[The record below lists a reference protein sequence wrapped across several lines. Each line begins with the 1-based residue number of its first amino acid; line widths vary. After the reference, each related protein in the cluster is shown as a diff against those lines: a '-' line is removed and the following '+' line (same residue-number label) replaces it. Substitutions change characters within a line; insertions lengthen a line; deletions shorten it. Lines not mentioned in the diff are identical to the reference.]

1 MPAVPPDRPALVSGD
16 HAGVW
21 AQRLADFRA
30 ATAAS
35 QPTPGCGAAAAV
47 TADIGLA
54 LVLKGLRI
62 SEAHGSDPTRRQL
75 LQTAEALSGR
85 PGAFADDDVK
95 AFGDY
100 LSAAREGEPEQK
112 QAASRQACAVP
123 LALAHC
129 CLEALELA
137 VDAWPCTDPNV
148 QSDTRAGAV
157 LIHAGLSAALINVDA
172 DMGGLEDAANR
183 DQAARMRTRLQAE
196 GDDLVRRLVDRAQ
209 SSPSH
214 K

>member
-1 MPAVPPDRPALVSGD
+1 MSDEASI
-16 HAGVW
+16 W
-21 AQRLADFRA
+21 TQRLADFRA
-30 ATAAS
+30 ATAAN

-62 SEAHGSDPTRRQL
+62 SEAHGSDPTRRAL
-75 LQTAEALSGR
+75 LQAAEALSGR
-85 PGAFADDDVK
+85 PGTFADDDVR

-100 LSAAREGEPEQK
+100 LNAARNGEPEQK

-148 QSDTRAGAV
+148 QSDAQAGAV

-172 DMGGLEDAANR
+172 DMASLEDASR
-183 DQAARMRTRLQAE
+183 DQVAQARTRLQAE
-196 GDDLVRRLVDRAQ
+196 GDDLLQRLLGQALSR
-209 SSPSH
+209 S
-214 K
+214 

>member
-1 MPAVPPDRPALVSGD
+1 MSDSAS
-16 HAGVW
+16 VW
-21 AQRLADFRA
+21 MQRLAEFRA
-30 ATAAS
+30 ATAAR

-62 SEAHGSDPTRRQL
+62 SEAHGSDPVRHEL
-75 LQTAEALSGR
+75 LQAAEALLGR
-85 PGAFADDDVK
+85 PGAFADDDMQ
-95 AFGDY
+95 AFDDY
-100 LSAAREGEPEQK
+100 LSAARHGEVENK
-112 QAASRQACAVP
+112 QAAARQACAVP

-137 VDAWPCTDPNV
+137 VDAWPRTDPIV
-148 QSDTRAGAV
+148 QSDVHAGAV

-172 DMGGLEDAANR
+172 DMTSLEDPSAQ
-183 DQAARMRTRLQAE
+183 DQAGRTRRRLQSE
-196 GDDLVRRLVDRAQ
+196 GDALLRRLVD
-209 SSPSH
+209 SG

>member
-1 MPAVPPDRPALVSGD
+1 MSDEASI
-16 HAGVW
+16 W
-21 AQRLADFRA
+21 TQRLADFRA
-30 ATAAS
+30 ATAAN

-62 SEAHGSDPTRRQL
+62 SEAHGSDPTRRAL
-75 LQTAEALSGR
+75 LQAAEALSGR
-85 PGAFADDDVK
+85 PGAFADDDDR

-100 LSAAREGEPEQK
+100 LNAAREGEPEQK

-129 CLEALELA
+129 CLEALALA

-148 QSDTRAGAV
+148 QSDTRAGAM

-172 DMGGLEDAANR
+172 DMASIEDAASR
-183 DQAARMRTRLQAE
+183 DQVAQTRTRLQAE
-196 GDDLVRRLVDRAQ
+196 GDDLLQRLLGQAL
-209 SSPSH
+209 SPS
-214 K
+214 

>member
-1 MPAVPPDRPALVSGD
+1 MRDSAS
-16 HAGVW
+16 VW
-21 AQRLADFRA
+21 TQRLAEFRA
-30 ATAAS
+30 ATAAR

-62 SEAHGSDPTRRQL
+62 SEAHGSDPVRHEL
-75 LQTAEALSGR
+75 LQAAEALLGR
-85 PGAFADDDVK
+85 PGAFADEDMQ
-95 AFGDY
+95 AFDDY
-100 LSAAREGEPEQK
+100 LSAARHGEVEDK
-112 QAASRQACAVP
+112 QAAARQACAVP

-137 VDAWPCTDPNV
+137 VDAWPRTDPIV
-148 QSDTRAGAV
+148 QSDVHAGAV

-172 DMGGLEDAANR
+172 DMTSLKDPSAQ
-183 DQAARMRTRLQAE
+183 DQAGRTRRRLQSE
-196 GDDLVRRLVDRAQ
+196 GDALLRRLVD
-209 SSPSH
+209 SG

>member
-1 MPAVPPDRPALVSGD
+1 MSDEARI
-16 HAGVW
+16 W
-21 AQRLADFRA
+21 TQRLADFRT
-30 ATAAS
+30 ATAAN

-62 SEAHGSDPTRRQL
+62 SEAHGSDPARRAL
-75 LQTAEALSGR
+75 LQAAEALLGR
-85 PGAFADDDVK
+85 PGAFADDDVQ

-100 LSAAREGEPEQK
+100 LNAARNGEPEQK

-148 QSDTRAGAV
+148 QSDAQAGAV

-172 DMGGLEDAANR
+172 DLASLEDAVSR
-183 DQAARMRTRLQAE
+183 DQVAQARTRLQAE
-196 GDDLVRRLVDRAQ
+196 GDGLLQRLLGQALSR
-209 SSPSH
+209 S
-214 K
+214 

>member
-1 MPAVPPDRPALVSGD
+1 MSDEASL
-16 HAGVW
+16 W
-21 AQRLADFRA
+21 TQRLADFRA
-30 ATAAS
+30 ATAAN

-54 LVLKGLRI
+54 LVVKGLRI
-62 SEAHGSDPTRRQL
+62 SEAHGSDPTRRAL
-75 LQTAEALSGR
+75 LQAAEALLGR
-85 PGAFADDDVK
+85 PGAFADDDVR

-100 LSAAREGEPEQK
+100 LNAAREGEPEQK

-137 VDAWPCTDPNV
+137 VDAWPCTNSNV
-148 QSDTRAGAV
+148 QSDAQAGTV

-172 DMGGLEDAANR
+172 DMASLEDASR
-183 DQAARMRTRLQAE
+183 DQVAQTRTRLQSE
-196 GDDLVRRLVDRAQ
+196 GDDLLQRLLGQALSR
-209 SSPSH
+209 S
-214 K
+214 

>member
-1 MPAVPPDRPALVSGD
+1 MSDEASI
-16 HAGVW
+16 W
-21 AQRLADFRA
+21 TQRLVDFRA
-30 ATAAS
+30 ATAAN

-54 LVLKGLRI
+54 LVVKGLRI
-62 SEAHGSDPTRRQL
+62 SEAHGSDPTRRAL
-75 LQTAEALSGR
+75 LQAAEALLGR
-85 PGAFADDDVK
+85 PGAFADGDVR

-100 LSAAREGEPEQK
+100 LNAAREGEPEQK

-148 QSDTRAGAV
+148 QSDAQAGAV

-172 DMGGLEDAANR
+172 DMASLEDAASR
-183 DQAARMRTRLQAE
+183 DQVAQTRMRLQAE
-196 GDDLVRRLVDRAQ
+196 GDDLLQRLFGQALSR
-209 SSPSH
+209 S
-214 K
+214 

>member
-1 MPAVPPDRPALVSGD
+1 MSDSAS
-16 HAGVW
+16 VW
-21 AQRLADFRA
+21 TQRLAEFRA
-30 ATAAS
+30 ATAAR

-62 SEAHGSDPTRRQL
+62 SEAHGSDPVRHEL
-75 LQTAEALSGR
+75 LQAAEALLGR
-85 PGAFADDDVK
+85 PGAFADDDMQ
-95 AFGDY
+95 AFDDY
-100 LSAAREGEPEQK
+100 LSAARHGEVEDK
-112 QAASRQACAVP
+112 QAAARQACAVP

-137 VDAWPCTDPNV
+137 VDAWPRTDPIV
-148 QSDTRAGAV
+148 QSDVQAGAV

-172 DMGGLEDAANR
+172 DMASLDDAAAQ
-183 DQAARMRTRLQAE
+183 DQVGRTRRRLQSE
-196 GDDLVRRLVDRAQ
+196 GDALLRRLVD
-209 SSPSH
+209 SG

>member
-1 MPAVPPDRPALVSGD
+1 MNDGAS
-16 HAGVW
+16 VW
-21 AQRLADFRA
+21 TQRLAEFRR
-30 ATAAS
+30 ATAAR

-62 SEAHGSDPTRRQL
+62 SEAHTSDPTRLELTQSAQAL
-75 LQTAEALSGR
+75 LGR
-85 PGAFADDDVK
+85 PGAFADDDMQ
-95 AFGDY
+95 AFSEY
-100 LSAAREGEPEQK
+100 LSASREDEPKQK

-137 VDAWPCTDPNV
+137 VNAWPCTAPAWT
-148 QSDTRAGAV
+148 SLWTIGAV

-172 DMGGLEDAANR
+172 DMASLDDASAQ
-183 DQAARMRTRLQAE
+183 DQAGRTRQRLQAE
-196 GDDLVRRLVDRAQ
+196 GDGLLQQLLGQVRSR
-209 SSPSH
+209 
-214 K
+214 

>member
-1 MPAVPPDRPALVSGD
+1 MSDEASI
-16 HAGVW
+16 W
-21 AQRLADFRA
+21 TQRLADFRA
-30 ATAAS
+30 ATAAN

-62 SEAHGSDPTRRQL
+62 SEAHGADPTRRAL
-75 LQTAEALSGR
+75 LQAAEALSGR
-85 PGAFADDDVK
+85 PGAFADDDVR

-100 LSAAREGEPEQK
+100 LNAAREGEPEQK

-137 VDAWPCTDPNV
+137 VDAWPCTALIV
-148 QSDTRAGAV
+148 QSDARAGAV

-172 DMGGLEDAANR
+172 DLASIDDAASR
-183 DQAARMRTRLQAE
+183 DQAGLTRGRLQTE
-196 GDDLVRRLVDRAQ
+196 GDDLLQRLLN
-209 SSPSH
+209 
-214 K
+214 

>member
-1 MPAVPPDRPALVSGD
+1 MSDEAS
-16 HAGVW
+16 VW
-21 AQRLADFRA
+21 TQRLADFRA
-30 ATAAS
+30 ATAAN

-62 SEAHGSDPTRRQL
+62 SEAHGSDPTRRAL
-75 LQTAEALSGR
+75 LQAAEALLGR
-85 PGAFADDDVK
+85 PGAFADDDVR

-100 LSAAREGEPEQK
+100 LNAARDGEPEQK

-148 QSDTRAGAV
+148 QSDAQAGAV

-172 DMGGLEDAANR
+172 DVASLEDAVSR
-183 DQAARMRTRLQAE
+183 DQVAQSRTHLQAE
-196 GDDLVRRLVDRAQ
+196 GDDLLQRLLGQALSR
-209 SSPSH
+209 P
-214 K
+214 

>member
-1 MPAVPPDRPALVSGD
+1 MSDEAS
-16 HAGVW
+16 VW
-21 AQRLADFRA
+21 TQRLADFRA
-30 ATAAS
+30 ATAAN

-62 SEAHGSDPTRRQL
+62 SEAHGSDPTRRGL
-75 LQTAEALSGR
+75 LQAAEALLGR
-85 PGAFADDDVK
+85 PGAFADDDVR

-100 LSAAREGEPEQK
+100 LNAARDGEPEQK

-148 QSDTRAGAV
+148 QSDAQAGAV

-172 DMGGLEDAANR
+172 DLASLEDAVSR
-183 DQAARMRTRLQAE
+183 DQVAQARTRLQAE
-196 GDDLVRRLVDRAQ
+196 GDDLLQRLLGQALSR
-209 SSPSH
+209 S
-214 K
+214 

>member
-1 MPAVPPDRPALVSGD
+1 MSDEASL
-16 HAGVW
+16 W
-21 AQRLADFRA
+21 TQRLADLRA
-30 ATAAS
+30 ATAAN

-62 SEAHGSDPTRRQL
+62 SEAHGSDPTRRAL
-75 LQTAEALSGR
+75 LQAAEALLGR
-85 PGAFADDDVK
+85 PGAFADDDVR

-100 LSAAREGEPEQK
+100 LNAARDGEPEQK

-148 QSDTRAGAV
+148 QSDAQAGAV

-172 DMGGLEDAANR
+172 DLAGLEDAASR
-183 DQAARMRTRLQAE
+183 DQVAQTRTRLQAE
-196 GDDLVRRLVDRAQ
+196 GDDLLQRLFGQAL
-209 SSPSH
+209 SPS
-214 K
+214 

>member
-1 MPAVPPDRPALVSGD
+1 MSDEAS
-16 HAGVW
+16 VW
-21 AQRLADFRA
+21 TQRLADFRA
-30 ATAAS
+30 ATAAN

-62 SEAHGSDPTRRQL
+62 SEAHGSDPTRRAL
-75 LQTAEALSGR
+75 LQAAEALLGR
-85 PGAFADDDVK
+85 PGAFADDDVR
-95 AFGDY
+95 AFEDY
-100 LSAAREGEPEQK
+100 LNAARNGEPEQK

-148 QSDTRAGAV
+148 QSDAQAGAV

-172 DMGGLEDAANR
+172 DMASIEDAASR
-183 DQAARMRTRLQAE
+183 DQVAQTRTRLQAE
-196 GDDLVRRLVDRAQ
+196 GDDLLQRLLNQALSR
-209 SSPSH
+209 S
-214 K
+214 